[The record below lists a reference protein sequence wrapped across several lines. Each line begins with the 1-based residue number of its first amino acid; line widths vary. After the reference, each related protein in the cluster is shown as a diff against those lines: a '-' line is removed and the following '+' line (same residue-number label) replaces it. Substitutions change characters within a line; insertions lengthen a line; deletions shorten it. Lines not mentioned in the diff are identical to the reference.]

1 MLPVTHHSGAR
12 PAGLS
17 SHPVVWSGRRGSFGL
32 VKSKTYFSAA
42 PIRFHNPFT
51 LTVAH
56 GGGEQDG
63 LGTASDSGCSLQ
75 DSPVPTPP
83 SSSGKLSPHPR
94 RVHDGRRPPTVS
106 ISGKSTR
113 LMLLLLAAS
122 AGTRS
127 DRRRGDQGDVKPRKW
142 LVGDHG
148 GKNPPSADPSYLPG
162 RTGRV
167 SCRWQYRINGTNVK
181 YPFE

>member
-1 MLPVTHHSGAR
+1 MNFPAVAFGAEGYGIHSRLLATVGQGPPLCFPIR
-12 PAGLS
+12 S
-17 SHPVVWSGRRGSFGL
+17 SF
-32 VKSKTYFSAA
+32 
-42 PIRFHNPFT
+42 RFHNPFT

-83 SSSGKLSPHPR
+83 SSSGKLSPHLAPSSR
-94 RVHDGRRPPTVS
+94 WATSPTVS
-106 ISGKSTR
+106 ISRKSTR
-113 LMLLLLAAS
+113 LMLLSVAAS

-167 SCRWQYRINGTNVK
+167 SCSVNIA
-181 YPFE
+181 